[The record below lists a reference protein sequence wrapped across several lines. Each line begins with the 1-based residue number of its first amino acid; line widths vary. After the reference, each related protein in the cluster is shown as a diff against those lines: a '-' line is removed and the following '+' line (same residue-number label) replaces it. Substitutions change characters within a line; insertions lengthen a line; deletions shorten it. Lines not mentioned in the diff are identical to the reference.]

1 MSTESTKLRVS
12 VIGLGLMGSALADAL
27 ITNGFTV
34 TVWNRTRAKAE
45 PLEKM
50 GAHLAASVAEAAR
63 RSEVVI
69 VCLLGHAATREA
81 VMTDEVGAAMRGK
94 TLVQLSTTSVEEVD
108 ELARWAEASDIA
120 FLKGAILVTPDDI
133 RAGRGATLYGG
144 PQHLF
149 NRLRPLL
156 DGLGG
161 QPSFISDRLADTIRT
176 ASALYS
182 FLYSALLSF
191 LYGAAICRQ
200 SGIPV
205 EIFTRNVI
213 EPFVMGRSLMSY
225 FNSSGRAAD
234 TGRYDENIQ
243 ATTDAWLEGLS
254 PIMADIK
261 ALGIDTAILEPLK
274 ALLDQTSKDGYGDQ
288 DIAAVIETLLHT
300 KHETK

>member
-133 RAGRGATLYGG
+133 RAGRGATL
-144 PQHLF
+144 
-149 NRLRPLL
+149 
-156 DGLGG
+156 
-161 QPSFISDRLADTIRT
+161 
-176 ASALYS
+176 
-182 FLYSALLSF
+182 
-191 LYGAAICRQ
+191 
-200 SGIPV
+200 
-205 EIFTRNVI
+205 
-213 EPFVMGRSLMSY
+213 
-225 FNSSGRAAD
+225 
-234 TGRYDENIQ
+234 
-243 ATTDAWLEGLS
+243 
-254 PIMADIK
+254 
-261 ALGIDTAILEPLK
+261 
-274 ALLDQTSKDGYGDQ
+274 
-288 DIAAVIETLLHT
+288 
-300 KHETK
+300 